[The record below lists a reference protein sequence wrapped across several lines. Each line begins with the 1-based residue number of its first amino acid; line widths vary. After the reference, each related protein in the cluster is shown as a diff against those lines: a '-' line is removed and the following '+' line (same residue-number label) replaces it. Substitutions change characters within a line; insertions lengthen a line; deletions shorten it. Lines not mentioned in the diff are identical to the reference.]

1 MLREFQAGFS
11 LTPLPQTMKDAVIT
25 TGKLGFR
32 YLRIDSLCIMQDD
45 AADKA
50 KEISKMGTVYKNL
63 LSLLLCRVQDWHL
76 MVSLSSKQHCHL
88 PSPILPHRRI
98 GWELVAGSMEF
109 HRRPPTLNRRAWT
122 LQESLLSPRTGW
134 WISKR
139 R

>member
-1 MLREFQAGFS
+1 
-11 LTPLPQTMKDAVIT
+11 MKDAVIT

-76 MVSLSSKQHCHL
+76 MGFSILEATLSSAVSHSATQKDRLGACGWVNGIPPAATHL
-88 PSPILPHRRI
+88 ESPSMDIARELTIPSNPHLW
-98 GWELVAGSMEF
+98 G
-109 HRRPPTLNRRAWT
+109 TRA
-122 LQESLLSPRTGW
+122 SLAMPG
-134 WISKR
+134 
-139 R
+139 